1 MAEIKTVKRKEKK
14 APVAK
19 KAEGLT
25 APKKLKILV
34 TIVERSKAEFYLDTL
49 EGYDVNL
56 QTVIYGKGTAPTEM
70 LQYLGLSQLGKAVIF
85 SVVQEDNIKRI
96 LADYEDKYFKTKNG
110 KGIAFTI
117 PISSVIGVMVYQFL
131 SNNVEGIRG
140 E

>member
-1 MAEIKTVKRKEKK
+1 MSETKTVKRKEKK
-14 APVAK
+14 NPVVK
-19 KAEGLT
+19 KGEGLT

-34 TIVERSKAEFYLDTL
+34 TIVERSKADFYLDTL

>member
-1 MAEIKTVKRKEKK
+1 MSETKTVKRKEKK
-14 APVAK
+14 NPVVK

-34 TIVERSKAEFYLDTL
+34 TIVERSKADFYLDTL

-85 SVVQEDNIKRI
+85 SVVQEDKIKKI
-96 LADYEDKYFKTKNG
+96 FADYEDKYFKTKNG

-117 PISSVIGVMVYQFL
+117 PISSVIGVMIYKFL
-131 SNNVEGIRG
+131 SNSVEGVRS

>member
-1 MAEIKTVKRKEKK
+1 MSETKTVKRKEKK
-14 APVAK
+14 TPVVK

-34 TIVERSKAEFYLDTL
+34 TIVERSKADFYLDTL

-85 SVVQEDNIKRI
+85 SVVQEDNIKKI

-117 PISSVIGVMVYQFL
+117 PIASVIGVMVYQFL

>member
-1 MAEIKTVKRKEKK
+1 MSETKTVKRKEKK
-14 APVAK
+14 NPAAK

-34 TIVERSKAEFYLDTL
+34 TIVERSKADFYLDTL

-131 SNNVEGIRG
+131 SNNVEGVRG

>member
-1 MAEIKTVKRKEKK
+1 MAEIKTIKRKEKK
-14 APVAK
+14 NPVAK

-34 TIVERSKAEFYLDTL
+34 TIVDRSKADFYLDTL

-56 QTVIYGKGTAPTEM
+56 QAVIFGRGTAPTEM

-85 SVVQEDNIKRI
+85 SVVQDDNIKRI
-96 LADYEDKYFKTKNG
+96 LADYEDKYFKTKND